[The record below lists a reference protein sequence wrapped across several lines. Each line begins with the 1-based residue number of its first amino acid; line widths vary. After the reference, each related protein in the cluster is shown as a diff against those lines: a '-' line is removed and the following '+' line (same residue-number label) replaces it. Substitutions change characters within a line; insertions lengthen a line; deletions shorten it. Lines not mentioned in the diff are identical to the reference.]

1 MATTSSTDNMFPS
14 SSSATSSITSGT
26 AGAGGMG
33 SSGMGSSGMSGS
45 GAGSSGAGLGGSS
58 SGALG
63 GSGMS
68 GSGLSSGVDSAL
80 GTSGGSATGTR
91 AQSDVL
97 SRVVQGAHSAI
108 DKLADTVAPHVQRL
122 EQGVGTASESLHLRA
137 DHAREVGDE
146 WAESLRSTVRENPL
160 AAVATALAVGLLV
173 ARLTR

>member
-1 MATTSSTDNMFPS
+1 MATTSSTENMFPS
-14 SSSATSSITSGT
+14 SSSATSSISSGT

-33 SSGMGSSGMSGS
+33 SSGMGGS
-45 GAGSSGAGLGGSS
+45 GAGTGGSSGSGLGTGGSSGSGLGGSS
-58 SGALG
+58 LSG
-63 GSGMS
+63 
-68 GSGLSSGVDSAL
+68 GVDSAL
-80 GTSGGSATGTR
+80 GTSAGSTTATR
-91 AQSDVL
+91 PQSDVL
-97 SRVVQGAHSAI
+97 TRVVQGAHNAI